1 MNNSRIDLK
10 KNLYSKSSYNKIINS
25 NFKNLG
31 IKTYEEEI
39 KKYLSLEE
47 LFENYELLFFE
58 IPQFGETNSH
68 EYLVKKSSE
77 YINFNENS
85 DIINALQD
93 EIAKLREENLQKDLQ
108 ILKLETGD
116 KNITQ
121 DIISS
126 LNNG

>member
-25 NFKNLG
+25 DFKNLG

-77 YINFNENS
+77 YINFDENS

-116 KNITQ
+116 ESITQ

>member
-116 KNITQ
+116 KSITQ

>member
-25 NFKNLG
+25 DFKNLG
-31 IKTYEEEI
+31 IKTYEEEV

-58 IPQFGETNSH
+58 IPQFGEINSH

-116 KNITQ
+116 ENITQ

>member
-93 EIAKLREENLQKDLQ
+93 EIAKLRKENLQKDLQ

-116 KNITQ
+116 KSITQ

>member
-58 IPQFGETNSH
+58 IPQFGEINSH

-116 KNITQ
+116 ENITQ

>member
-25 NFKNLG
+25 DFKNLG
-31 IKTYEEEI
+31 IKTYEEEV

-58 IPQFGETNSH
+58 IPQFGEINSH

-77 YINFNENS
+77 YIDFNENS

-116 KNITQ
+116 ENITQ

>member
-25 NFKNLG
+25 GFKNLG
-31 IKTYEEEI
+31 IKTYEEEV

-58 IPQFGETNSH
+58 IPQFGEINSH

-116 KNITQ
+116 ENITQ

>member
-77 YINFNENS
+77 YINFDENS

>member
-25 NFKNLG
+25 DFKNLG

-116 KNITQ
+116 ESITQ